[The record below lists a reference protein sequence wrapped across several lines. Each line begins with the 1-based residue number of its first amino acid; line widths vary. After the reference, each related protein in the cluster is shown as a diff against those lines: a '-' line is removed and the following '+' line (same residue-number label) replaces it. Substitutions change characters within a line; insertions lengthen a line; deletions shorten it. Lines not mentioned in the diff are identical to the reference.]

1 MMKFR
6 EKSYF
11 KIEIKID
18 NIMIDLFMKN
28 STIRPGI
35 LDVTE
40 VIRILL
46 MDLMGFKGMDKL

>member
-46 MDLMGFKGMDKL
+46 MNLMGFKGMDKL